1 MNTNDKS
8 LHIGITTSVIQ
19 RGRTGVAQYVFA
31 LVRALLSQA
40 QQHQI
45 TLFVLDEDVGLFDF
59 VAGRMRIVVV
69 PERWRPAVR
78 NVWWHQTRLPKLA
91 RELQLDVLHVP
102 SYRRMLWRAPCAT
115 VATIHDLAPFHVAA
129 KYDVARMF
137 YGRVVARALARRQ
150 DAVIA
155 VSGNT
160 ARDIERYFQIP
171 LDRQQVVLNGLDH
184 SRFHPGDAEVS
195 LEVVTQL
202 WPQLA
207 HPFFLYLSRIEH
219 PGKNHLRLI
228 TAFELFKAATK
239 SPCQLVLGGS
249 DWHGAEVIHS
259 AAQRS
264 PFCKDIHFL
273 GFVDDDTLPHLYRT
287 ARGMVYPSLFEGFGL
302 PPVEAMAC
310 VCPVIASE
318 RGSLAEVL
326 GESALVVDP
335 DDTRSIAHA
344 MKQVFCDETLRSQL
358 IACGLEN
365 AQRFRWDHNAA
376 AVLGVYENAVQRFED
391 SCHAESSTR
400 LSRAHGATITLPHPA
415 AP

>member
-1 MNTNDKS
+1 
-8 LHIGITTSVIQ
+8 
-19 RGRTGVAQYVFA
+19 
-31 LVRALLSQA
+31 VRALLAQA
-40 QQHQI
+40 QRHDI
-45 TLFVLDEDVGLFDF
+45 TLFVLEEDVGLFSFAADK
-59 VAGRMRIVVV
+59 MRIVVV

-91 RELQLDVLHVP
+91 KELQLDVLHVP
-102 SYRRMLWRAPCAT
+102 SYRRMLWSAPCAT

-150 DAVIA
+150 DEVIA
-155 VSGNT
+155 VSGST
-160 ARDIERYFQIP
+160 AQDIERFFQIP
-171 LDRQQVVLNGLDH
+171 LERQQVILNGLDH
-184 SRFHPGDAEVS
+184 ERFHPGDAEVS
-195 LEVVTQL
+195 LEMVTQR

-207 HPFFLYLSRIEH
+207 HPYFLYLSRIEH

-228 TAFELFKAATK
+228 TAFEQFKAATK

-264 PFCKDIHFL
+264 PFCSDIHFL
-273 GFVDDDTLPHLYRT
+273 GFVDDAMLPHLYRT

-310 VCPVIASE
+310 GCPVIASE

-326 GESALVVDP
+326 GDSALVVDP
-335 DDTRSIAHA
+335 DDARSIAHA
-344 MKQVFCDETLRSQL
+344 MKQLFGDVTLRAQL
-358 IACGLEN
+358 IACGLDN
-365 AQRFRWDHNAA
+365 AQRFRWDHNVA
-376 AVLGVYENAVQRFED
+376 AVLGVYEHAVQHFAISR
-391 SCHAESSTR
+391 HAVLSTR
-400 LSRAHGATITLPHPA
+400 LSRAHGGEITHSIPA
-415 AP
+415 VP